1 MKIRTKLVLLMSILS
16 AIILAQFSNTIISN
30 IAVKNNVSEVTQQV
44 RLAEFLTQFVHVLQ
58 VERGVTVGV
67 IVSGALQGQD
77 AMIAARQ
84 KVDQA
89 FAPLN
94 AQITVM
100 SGMSFTSQQTEAL
113 AVVKGFAQDLSS
125 MRSKVDGK
133 TIKATDWVDHVT
145 LSISKMMQT
154 LMIATTLNDVGTSL
168 RSLHLLTEAKEL
180 AGQERAIGNGT
191 IIAKAFL
198 SDERMIQFI
207 RLDGAQKTKFEALER
222 AVSGKPVEQ
231 LKAVRSADFSND
243 IRQMRSIM
251 IERYMSESPITLEAS
266 QWFAK
271 TTKRINE
278 LNDVGVT
285 LIAQAQAEI
294 EKHNNHATQ
303 SVLLSAIFGLVL
315 VIGLVLV
322 YLLVVQRGI
331 RKPLEEMTNQ
341 LINIVNTNSFSI
353 RINNQSG
360 DEIGDVSRALNQ
372 LLASFNEAITETNYV
387 VSAIAVGD
395 LSKRINGNY
404 VGDLEVLKQGVNNSA
419 NNIAKVMTEL
429 SGAMTALQAGNFN
442 KPLNTNAQGQYG
454 EMLTNASSAMISFS
468 QVIGEI
474 VEVMHQMSEGD
485 FNSRVRVAAHGDLLT
500 MKDNIN
506 TSMSAIAQAIN
517 AISEVVAAQA
527 MGDLTK
533 ELPSGTF
540 KGQLHDLKNAIN
552 YSSAKV
558 KESVI
563 QAVQASN
570 IVSEASAQ
578 VSQGSSDL
586 SGRVQEQAAALEQTS
601 STMNEMAAA
610 VQANT
615 ANARKVANLAHQ
627 VQNQSNTGVAVMQQT
642 IEAMQS
648 IRESSHKIS
657 DIVTIID
664 GIAFQTNLLALNA
677 AVEAARAGEHGRGF
691 AVVASE
697 VRALAGKS
705 ADAAKDIKGLISDS
719 VNRIEAGTQL
729 ADKSGDMLNGITAS
743 VEQVASM
750 IEEIANASNEQSTG
764 INQVHRAMA
773 DIDKVTQENAALVEE
788 TTAAAESLSS
798 EANNLR
804 NNMAFFKTG
813 QIAGVRATP
822 HSAPRSKVKAPVKKQ
837 MGLPAPKKPSSQE
850 WGEF

>member
-1 MKIRTKLVLLMSILS
+1 MTIAQRLWLLVIGFSLFLVVSI
-16 AIILAQFSNTIISN
+16 
-30 IAVKNNVSEVTQQV
+30 
-44 RLAEFLTQFVHVLQ
+44 
-58 VERGVTVGV
+58 
-67 IVSGALQGQD
+67 
-77 AMIAARQ
+77 
-84 KVDQA
+84 
-89 FAPLN
+89 
-94 AQITVM
+94 
-100 SGMSFTSQQTEAL
+100 GMSFYANQ
-113 AVVKGFAQDLSS
+113 KLS
-125 MRSKVDGK
+125 
-133 TIKATDWVDHVT
+133 TA
-145 LSISKMMQT
+145 
-154 LMIATTLNDVGTSL
+154 
-168 RSLHLLTEAKEL
+168 
-180 AGQERAIGNGT
+180 
-191 IIAKAFL
+191 
-198 SDERMIQFI
+198 
-207 RLDGAQKTKFEALER
+207 
-222 AVSGKPVEQ
+222 
-231 LKAVRSADFSND
+231 
-243 IRQMRSIM
+243 M
-251 IERYMSESPITLEAS
+251 IENNQLAEA
-266 QWFAK
+266 QH
-271 TTKRINE
+271 
-278 LNDVGVT
+278 
-285 LIAQAQAEI
+285 LIAQLGEYTELTKIELMAALQHNPANSEI
-294 EKHNNHATQ
+294 VKLHKHAVDQHLT
-303 SVLLSAIFGLVL
+303 AIVD
-315 VIGLVLV
+315 
-322 YLLVVQRGI
+322 I
-331 RKPLEEMTNQ
+331 RKNIIETVTHYADIPVAQHFVVELEDYKTKRGTLVAKGIDPIIELIKQEQYEFAAKYLIETYNPLY
-341 LINIVNTNSFSI
+341 
-353 RINNQSG
+353 
-360 DEIGDVSRALNQ
+360 
-372 LLASFNEAITETNYV
+372 TETMV
-387 VSAIAVGD
+387 ARAQ
-395 LSKRINGNY
+395 LSKRIAQQVIEKEKQANSEVAWLKQLQLVMGVLALALGVLVSWFIVRSVKNSINRLSYSVVQAASSMRFSGQLSVSQDEFSSLVTAVNALFNGLNSSISEANKVVGAIANADFSQRMTGNY
-404 VGDLEVLKQGVNNSA
+404 VGDLEVLKQGVNGSA
-419 NNIAKVMTEL
+419 HSVSFMMNELEKVMQGLNVGRFNIRMDAKVPQAFRDLVE
-429 SGAMTALQAGNFN
+429 TALNSIHSVIADINIVMNQM
-442 KPLNTNAQGQYG
+442 NA
-454 EMLTNASSAMISFS
+454 
-468 QVIGEI
+468 
-474 VEVMHQMSEGD
+474 GD
-485 FNSRVRVAAHGDLLT
+485 FNARVNADAAGDLLT
-500 MKDNIN
+500 MKNNINSSMDNIARAV
-506 TSMSAIAQAIN
+506 T

-837 MGLPAPKKPSSQE
+837 MGLPAPQKPSSQE